1 MYSLLLWVTTTPTSS
16 CGFSQDLPLPFIKTL
31 IRGLRYFVVAVVVV
45 VGGGVMF
52 GVVVV
57 VVVVVAAA
65 AAAAEIEETTR
76 TTKGWDI

>member
-16 CGFSQDLPLPFIKTL
+16 CGFSQDLPLPFIQTL
-31 IRGLRYFVVAVVVV
+31 LRGLRYFVVAVVVV

-65 AAAAEIEETTR
+65 AEIEETTR